1 MAQTK
6 GTKKMEKAVVV
17 EEEKEVGFG
26 ELELKIQKPALNA
39 DKTLSISGN
48 FEELGSKIQ
57 KVVDKYKN
65 EVLTEENVGYIK
77 NLKSQFVSL
86 RTGIERERKEY
97 KKVYLDPATKL
108 INAMCDELQKIVA
121 EGENA
126 LGAQLDA
133 YDQRRKDELTVILNE
148 YKDEAAAKHNLRD
161 EYKDQ
166 IQLIDKY
173 YNKTQNE
180 EDSADDIERQAAE
193 LEKKQKEYDSGVAL
207 ITTECNDAGLLPDAY
222 LRELQYKSAMEI
234 ILEIKQDKKT
244 RDEMK
249 AKEAAGE
256 KIVIGEPITEE
267 LKKAVALD
275 SKEDKEELRTR
286 VLRVTY
292 KPEQAKLMAS
302 FFRENKIQF
311 EFIQTDFQSG
321 KRGNKVSC
329 LP

>member
-17 EEEKEVGFG
+17 EGEKEVDFG
-26 ELELKIQKPALNA
+26 DITLKIAKPTLNS
-39 DKTLSISGN
+39 DKTISIVGN
-48 FEELGSKIQ
+48 FSDVGSKIQ
-57 KVVDKYKN
+57 AVVDRYKDTK
-65 EVLTEENVGYIK
+65 LTDDNVDYVK
-77 NLKSQFVSL
+77 TLKKQFVSL
-86 RTGIERERKEY
+86 RTGIDRERKEY
-97 KKVYLDPATKL
+97 MQVYITPAKDL
-108 INAMCDELQKIVA
+108 VDSMCKELLAIVDA
-121 EGENA
+121 GESA
-126 LGAQLDA
+126 LGKQLDE
-133 YDQRRKDELTVILNE
+133 YDQRRKDELTIVLSE
-148 YKDEAAAKHNLRD
+148 YKNEAAAKHNLRD

-193 LEKKQKEYDSGVAL
+193 LEKKQSEYDAGVKL
-207 ITTECNDAGLLPDAY
+207 ITAECNDAGLLPDAY

-267 LKKAVALD
+267 LKKAISLD

-292 KPEQAKLMAS
+292 KPEQARLMAR

-311 EFIQTDFQSG
+311 EFIQTDF
-321 KRGNKVSC
+321 
-329 LP
+329 

>member
-6 GTKKMEKAVVV
+6 GTKKMEKAVAV
-17 EEEKEVGFG
+17 EGEKEVGFG

-48 FEELGSKIQ
+48 FEELGNKIQ
-57 KVVDKYKN
+57 KVVDRYKN

-148 YKDEAAAKHNLRD
+148 YRDEAAAKHNLRD

-180 EDSADDIERQAAE
+180 EDSADDIERQAVE
-193 LEKKQKEYDSGVAL
+193 LEKKQSEYDAGVKL
-207 ITTECNDAGLLPDAY
+207 ITAECEDAGFLADTY
-222 LRELQYKSAMEI
+222 IRELSHKSAMEI
-234 ILEIKQDKKT
+234 ILEIKADKKV
-244 RDEMK
+244 K
-249 AKEAAGE
+249 AELQAKVEAGE
-256 KIVIGEPITEE
+256 KVVIGEPVTEE
-267 LKKAVALD
+267 LQKAMSFD
-275 SKEDKEELRTR
+275 SKEKAEEMRVR

-302 FFRENKIQF
+302 FFRENKIGF
-311 EFIQTDFQSG
+311 EFINTDF
-321 KRGNKVSC
+321 
-329 LP
+329 

>member
-6 GTKKMEKAVVV
+6 GTKKMEKSVVA
-17 EEEKEVGFG
+17 EEKEVGFG

-48 FEELGSKIQ
+48 FEELGNKIQ

-267 LKKAVALD
+267 LKKAVTLD

-311 EFIQTDFQSG
+311 EFIQTDF
-321 KRGNKVSC
+321 
-329 LP
+329 

>member
-17 EEEKEVGFG
+17 EEEKEAGFG

-39 DKTLSISGN
+39 DRTLSISGN
-48 FEELGSKIQ
+48 FEELGNKIQ

-86 RTGIERERKEY
+86 RTGIERERREY

-207 ITTECNDAGLLPDAY
+207 IMTECNDAGLLPDAY

-267 LKKAVALD
+267 LKKAVTLD

-292 KPEQAKLMAS
+292 KPEQANLMAS

-311 EFIQTDFQSG
+311 EFIRTDF
-321 KRGNKVSC
+321 
-329 LP
+329 

>member
-48 FEELGSKIQ
+48 FEELGNKIQ

-86 RTGIERERKEY
+86 RTGIERERREY

-126 LGAQLDA
+126 LASQLDA

-267 LKKAVALD
+267 LKKAVTLD

-311 EFIQTDFQSG
+311 EFIQTDF
-321 KRGNKVSC
+321 
-329 LP
+329 

>member
-48 FEELGSKIQ
+48 FEELGNKIQ

-148 YKDEAAAKHNLRD
+148 YKDEAAAKHNLRE

-267 LKKAVALD
+267 LKKAVTLD

-302 FFRENKIQF
+302 FFHENKIQF
-311 EFIQTDFQSG
+311 EFIQTDF
-321 KRGNKVSC
+321 
-329 LP
+329 

>member
-48 FEELGSKIQ
+48 FEELGNKIQ

-148 YKDEAAAKHNLRD
+148 YKDEAAAKHNLRE

-207 ITTECNDAGLLPDAY
+207 ITTECNDAGLLPDTY

-267 LKKAVALD
+267 LKKAVTLD

-311 EFIQTDFQSG
+311 EFIQTDF
-321 KRGNKVSC
+321 
-329 LP
+329 

>member
-1 MAQTK
+1 MANTK
-6 GTKKMEKAVVV
+6 GTKKMDKAVVV
-17 EEEKEVGFG
+17 EGEKEVGFG

-48 FEELGSKIQ
+48 FEELGNKIQ

-86 RTGIERERKEY
+86 RTGIERERREY

-267 LKKAVALD
+267 LKKAVTLD

-302 FFRENKIQF
+302 FFHENKIQF
-311 EFIQTDFQSG
+311 EFIQTDF
-321 KRGNKVSC
+321 
-329 LP
+329 

>member
-6 GTKKMEKAVVV
+6 GTKKMEKSVVA
-17 EEEKEVGFG
+17 EEKEVGFG
-26 ELELKIQKPALNA
+26 ELELKIQKPTLNA

-48 FEELGSKIQ
+48 FEELGNKIQ

-267 LKKAVALD
+267 LKKAVILD

-302 FFRENKIQF
+302 FFHENKIQF
-311 EFIQTDFQSG
+311 EFIQTDF
-321 KRGNKVSC
+321 
-329 LP
+329 

>member
-17 EEEKEVGFG
+17 EGEKEVGFG

-48 FEELGSKIQ
+48 FEELGNKIQ

-86 RTGIERERKEY
+86 RTGIERERREY

-133 YDQRRKDELTVILNE
+133 YDQRRKDELTIILNE

-234 ILEIKQDKKT
+234 ILEIKQDKNT

-267 LKKAVALD
+267 LKRAVSLD

-286 VLRVTY
+286 VMRIVY
-292 KPEQAKLMAS
+292 KPENAKKIAS
-302 FFRENKIQF
+302 AMKELCVSF
-311 EFIQTDFQSG
+311 EFINTDF
-321 KRGNKVSC
+321 
-329 LP
+329 

>member
-17 EEEKEVGFG
+17 EGEKEVGFG
-26 ELELKIQKPALNA
+26 ELELKIHKPALNA
-39 DKTLSISGN
+39 DKTLSITGN
-48 FEELGSKIQ
+48 FEELGNKIQ

-65 EVLTEENVGYIK
+65 EKLTEENVGYIK

-86 RTGIERERKEY
+86 RTGIERERREY

-207 ITTECNDAGLLPDAY
+207 ITAECNDAGLLPDAY

-267 LKKAVALD
+267 LKKAISLD

-286 VLRVTY
+286 VMRIVY
-292 KPEQAKLMAS
+292 KPENAKKIAS
-302 FFRENKIQF
+302 AMKELCVSF
-311 EFIQTDFQSG
+311 EFINTDF
-321 KRGNKVSC
+321 
-329 LP
+329 